1 MSKTASDRS
10 RSDDVTPAKKIE
22 DLYALIEGI
31 DIAMMTTRLPDG
43 QLVSRPMSTQKRRPD
58 VHLWFV
64 AVDGSHKLGEL
75 AAEPHLNLGYFKDF
89 QWVSVSGTATLSR
102 DRARIRELY
111 QPDWK
116 AWVEDEGGDKNGG
129 PDDPRFVLIE
139 VRALGVT
146 YFKRTDPRPVVM
158 FKVLAAMVTGSP
170 PDVGEMR
177 HVDGSEMPTN
187 KAR

>member
-1 MSKTASDRS
+1 MSKDQGDRDRS
-10 RSDDVTPAKKIE
+10 DVPVEKKIE

-58 VHLWFV
+58 VDLWFL
-64 AVDGSHKLGEL
+64 AVEGQHKLDEL
-75 AAEPHLNLGYFKDF
+75 ATEAHLNLGYFKDF
-89 QWVSVSGTATLSR
+89 EWVSVSGTAALSR
-102 DRARIRELY
+102 DRAKIRALY

-116 AWVEDEGGDKNGG
+116 AWIEDEGGERNGG

-139 VRALGVT
+139 VRALSVT
-146 YFKRTDPRPVVM
+146 YFKRTQPRPVVM
-158 FKVLAAMVTGSP
+158 FKVLAAMVTGDP
-170 PDVGEMR
+170 PKVGETR
-177 HVDGSEMPTN
+177 HLEGSELHAN

>member
-1 MSKTASDRS
+1 MSDQSPSDG
-10 RSDDVTPAKKIE
+10 VTPEKKVE

-64 AVDGSHKLGEL
+64 AVSGSHKIEEL
-75 AAEPHLNLGYFKDF
+75 RADPHLNLGYFKDF
-89 QWVSVSGTATLSR
+89 QWVSVSGEATLVN
-102 DRARIRELY
+102 DRESIRRHY

-116 AWVEDEGGDKNGG
+116 AWVEDQGGEMNGG

-139 VRALGVT
+139 VRALNVT

-158 FKVLAAMVTGSP
+158 FKVLAAMVTGDT
-170 PDVGEMR
+170 PDVGAER
-177 HVDGSEMPTN
+177 HLEGSEMPTN